1 MIIKKYP
8 KKLHRAEYIFEIR
21 KCGDFLLDNSVNST
35 TQNIQIQ
42 LENQFWNKLSYLK
55 SVSSLQS

>member
-1 MIIKKYP
+1 MIIKNYP

-21 KCGDFLLDNSVNST
+21 KCGDFLLDNLT

-55 SVSSLQS
+55 SVSSLQW

>member
-1 MIIKKYP
+1 MIIKNYP

-21 KCGDFLLDNSVNST
+21 KCGDFLLDNST

-55 SVSSLQS
+55 SVSSLQW